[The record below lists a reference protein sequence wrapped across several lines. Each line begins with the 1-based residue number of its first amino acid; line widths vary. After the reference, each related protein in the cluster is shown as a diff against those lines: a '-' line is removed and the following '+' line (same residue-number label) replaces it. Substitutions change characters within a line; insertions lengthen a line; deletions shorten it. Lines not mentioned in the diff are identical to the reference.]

1 MQKNMKTRK
10 GKDGFHYPYTSPD
23 LVTDGNGKS
32 VTKKFD
38 DISSQFKDIAKQV
51 ESVGQPTQEQINT
64 AIDKAIKEGKITGT
78 GGINATA
85 KTLLQTILQN
95 AVYTTNQS
103 ANITALMSALG
114 SSESGGGSTPTVKTY
129 TITNKL
135 TKCSNSNA
143 NTNVNENTNYVAT
156 ITPTNGYTLTGAS
169 VHITMGGT
177 DITSTAYSNGTINIS
192 KVTGNIVI
200 TISAIQIPQ
209 VVTYTITNK
218 LTSCTSNNSNTSI
231 EENKSYTST
240 ITASNGYTLT
250 GATVSITMGGTDVT
264 STVYNNG
271 VITISKVTGNVVIT
285 ISAKKIEITVHEI
298 NPSYLSVKDYKT
310 ININNADTMLAEMP
324 DTMSFIAKDVNQYW
338 KSGTKLTLTV
348 RDKAY
353 TQTPTPIPYTNQT
366 LTVDGVIYAVMTITK
381 ADYTTAYNTYK
392 GYINN
397 DGKIAYNSSISFG
410 DSPNKFN
417 QNNLPK
423 IVDNTVNANVIS
435 SLTW

>member
-1 MQKNMKTRK
+1 MPKNMKTRK
-10 GKDGFHYPYTSPD
+10 GKDGFSYPYTSPD
-23 LVTDGNGKS
+23 LVIDANGKS
-32 VTKKFD
+32 ATKKFEEID
-38 DISSQFKDIAKQV
+38 SQYKDIADKIKNI
-51 ESVGQPTQEQINT
+51 GQPTQEQINT
-64 AIDKAIKEGKITGT
+64 AIDKAIEDGKITG
-78 GGINATA
+78 GGINSTA
-85 KTLLQTILQN
+85 KNLLQTILQN
-95 AVYTTNQS
+95 AVYTTNQN

-114 SSESGGGSTPTVKTY
+114 STESGGDTPTVKTY

-200 TISAIQIPQ
+200 TISA
-209 VVTYTITNK
+209 
-218 LTSCTSNNSNTSI
+218 
-231 EENKSYTST
+231 
-240 ITASNGYTLT
+240 
-250 GATVSITMGGTDVT
+250 
-264 STVYNNG
+264 
-271 VITISKVTGNVVIT
+271 
-285 ISAKKIEITVHEI
+285 KKIEITVHEI

-353 TQTPTPIPYTNQT
+353 TQTPTLIPYTNKT
-366 LTVDGVIYAVMTITK
+366 LTVNGVIYAIITITK
-381 ADYTTAYNTYK
+381 ADFTTAYNTYK
-392 GYINN
+392 GYIDN
-397 DGKIAYNSSISFG
+397 DGKIAYNSVISFG

-423 IVDNTVNANVIS
+423 IVDNAVDANVIS